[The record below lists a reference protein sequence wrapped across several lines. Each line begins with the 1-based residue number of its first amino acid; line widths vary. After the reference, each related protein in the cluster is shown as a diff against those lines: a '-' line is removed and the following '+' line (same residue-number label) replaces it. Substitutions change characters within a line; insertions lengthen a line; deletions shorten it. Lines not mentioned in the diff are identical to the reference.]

1 MGLVYLTYYLPTLMV
16 DLCGFH
22 LGKYT
27 FRPMA
32 WYGRYRTFTLSTPP
46 GRLPPGSSGRGQ
58 NQPSIIGGRRGGCY
72 GDGFSC
78 RKIRWKKHHL
88 FSCPGA
94 LNY

>member
-1 MGLVYLTYYLPTLMV
+1 MV

-27 FRPMA
+27 LRPMA